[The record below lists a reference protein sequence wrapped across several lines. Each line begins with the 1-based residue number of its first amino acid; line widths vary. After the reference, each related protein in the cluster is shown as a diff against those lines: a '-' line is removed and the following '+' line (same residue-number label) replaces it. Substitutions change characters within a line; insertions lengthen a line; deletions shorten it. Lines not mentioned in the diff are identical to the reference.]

1 MTGLLLVPV
10 FYYLSVVRYV
20 LLSSLLY
27 HISLQIIKNYK
38 QIYYRFMSFLFKKV
52 I

>member
-27 HISLQIIKNYK
+27 HISRTVELKAKLIT
-38 QIYYRFMSFLFKKV
+38 M
-52 I
+52 